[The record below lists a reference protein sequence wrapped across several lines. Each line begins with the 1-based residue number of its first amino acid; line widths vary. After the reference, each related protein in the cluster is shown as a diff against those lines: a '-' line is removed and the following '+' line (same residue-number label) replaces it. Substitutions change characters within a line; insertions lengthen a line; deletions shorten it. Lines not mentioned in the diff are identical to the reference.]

1 MWGLGV
7 LETSAS
13 VLYGFSKC
21 SVTLRFLRCFRIRAM
36 RDLLKGG
43 VGEGEGGGATSKGV
57 HHFLGFGVVGFSVR
71 VLGRWVDVGVLQ
83 GSCR

>member
-43 VGEGEGGGATSKGV
+43 VGRGGGGGY
-57 HHFLGFGVVGFSVR
+57 L
-71 VLGRWVDVGVLQ
+71 
-83 GSCR
+83 